1 MGNRLRDLRLS
12 RSLASQQMVDKVREI
27 YPKYDKPLQSKC
39 EASDVY
45 GVELRRDAL
54 KALYMEFDPE
64 GWEKRQRHIDGH
76 RLTCR
81 ISCRLDDSTY
91 KRLLHQLRQDGFATV
106 QDWLADHVMAYINA
120 RSDDP

>member
-12 RSLASQQMVDKVREI
+12 QSLASQEMVDTVREI

-39 EASDVY
+39 ESSDVY

-54 KALYMEFDPE
+54 KALYMKYDPE
-64 GWEKRQRHIDGH
+64 GWKKRQKAADGH

-81 ISCRLDDSTY
+81 ISCRLDDETY
-91 KRLLHQLRQDGFATV
+91 KRLIGQIRQDGFKTV
-106 QDWLADHVMAYINA
+106 QDWIEDQVLAYINA
-120 RSDDP
+120 RCL

>member
-12 RSLASQQMVDKVREI
+12 QSLASQDLVDTVREI

-54 KALYMEFDPE
+54 KALYMTYDPD
-64 GWEKRQRHIDGH
+64 GWAKRQRAADGH
-76 RLTCR
+76 KKQHR
-81 ISCRLDDSTY
+81 ISCRMDEVTY
-91 KRLLHQLRQDGFATV
+91 NRLMAQIHRYGFKTV
-106 QDWLADHVMAYINA
+106 QDWMMDQVLAYINA
-120 RSDDP
+120 PCR

>member
-12 RSLASQQMVDKVREI
+12 QSLASQEIVDTVREI

-54 KALYMEFDPE
+54 KALYMKFDPE
-64 GWEKRQRHIDGH
+64 GWKKRQKASDGH
-76 RLTCR
+76 RFTCR
-81 ISCRLDDSTY
+81 IACRLDDETY
-91 KRLLHQLRQDGFATV
+91 KRLLGQIRQDGFKTV
-106 QDWLADHVMAYINA
+106 QDWMKDQVLAYINA
-120 RSDDP
+120 PCR

>member
-12 RSLASQQMVDKVREI
+12 QSLPSQDLVDTVREI

-54 KALYMEFDPE
+54 KALYMKFDPE
-64 GWEKRQRHIDGH
+64 GWAKRQRHSDGH

-81 ISCRLDDSTY
+81 IACRLDNDTY
-91 KRLLHQLRQDGFATV
+91 KRLIGQIKRDGYSTV
-106 QDWLADHVMAYINA
+106 QDWISDQVLTYINA
-120 RSDDP
+120 RCL